1 MELKMETLIKTN
13 KRTTGQCYL
22 DQAKLSV
29 TILETNMQ
37 ILVGTMFSDLTPDR
51 LLSMIVGK

>member
-1 MELKMETLIKTN
+1 METLIKTN